1 MIMAAPDKVG
11 HLLDP
16 PIQPH
21 ARAVP
26 FSLALWYK
34 YLEINAIPDCSLTEL
49 WPFWGPIIRTAINKH
64 LKNKTNLLPIRFRLG
79 LQTICR
85 QAINRHPTTTSTAAS
100 KG

>member
-1 MIMAAPDKVG
+1 MSRAAPDKGG
-11 HLLDP
+11 HLPDP

-34 YLEINAIPDCSLTEL
+34 YREINVIPDCSLTEL
-49 WPFWGPIIRTAINKH
+49 WPFWGPIFRMEISRL

-79 LQTICR
+79 
-85 QAINRHPTTTSTAAS
+85 ADN
-100 KG
+100 